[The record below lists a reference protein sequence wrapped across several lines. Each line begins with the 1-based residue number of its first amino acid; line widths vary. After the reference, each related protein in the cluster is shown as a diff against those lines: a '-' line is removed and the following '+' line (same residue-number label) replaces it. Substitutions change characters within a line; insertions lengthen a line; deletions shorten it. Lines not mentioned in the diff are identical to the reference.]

1 MVRAGKL
8 LIQNKYEK
16 NKLLLGTKITDLGS
30 TSFLGYVD
38 RKDLICFQG

>member
-8 LIQNKYEK
+8 LIQNRYEK
-16 NKLLLGTKITDLGS
+16 NKLLLGTKITDLGL

-38 RKDLICFQG
+38 RRVLICFQ